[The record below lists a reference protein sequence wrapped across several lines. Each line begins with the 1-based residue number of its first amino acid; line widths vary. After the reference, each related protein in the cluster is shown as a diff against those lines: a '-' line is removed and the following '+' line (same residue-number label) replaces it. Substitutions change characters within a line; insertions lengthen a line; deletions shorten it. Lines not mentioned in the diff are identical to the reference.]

1 MNPLFII
8 VFRILQGD
16 RLRKPTPQEE
26 RFWAG
31 FFFLI
36 PLYFGGAALSM
47 KYAKHFWDTA
57 GEFQLL
63 VAFIIAVSVLFS
75 GTRSWGKHVPAK
87 ISWTLGAIEWPV
99 ILFLALTG
107 RLA

>member
-8 VFRILQGD
+8 LFRILQGD
-16 RLRKPTPQEE
+16 RLRKPTPEEE

-31 FFFLI
+31 YFFII
-36 PLYFGGAALSM
+36 PLYFGAAVLSM
-47 KYAKHFWDTA
+47 RYARHFWDTA
-57 GEFQLL
+57 GEFQLV
-63 VAFIIAVSVLFS
+63 VAAAAVISVLFF
-75 GTRSWGKHVPAK
+75 GTRFWGRHVSAK

-107 RLA
+107 RLV